1 MKRLAIILASLAL
14 VGAGCFGGQEEET
27 LEKNLVFEFD
37 GTTYTS
43 DTYGFSI
50 DYPTNMEM
58 KVRPP
63 ENQDTSYLGLPM
75 KFFVSLRDTVREAD
89 PLSIAYFYAAENLT
103 LEAFEAALV
112 ASDPPNI
119 SVSAKETYTQGGLT
133 ITKVTST
140 TAMGENK
147 LHYLFPSGTS
157 MIIVSQIMLEDEA
170 FDPIIQTLRQA
181 ETK

>member
-1 MKRLAIILASLAL
+1 MNKIAVILFSLAL
-14 VGAGCFGGQEEET
+14 LGAGCFGPKPEET
-27 LEKNLVFEFD
+27 PEKNLVFEFE

-43 DTYGFSI
+43 DAYGFSI

-63 ENQDTSYLGLPM
+63 EVQDTTYLGIPA

-103 LEAFEAALV
+103 IDAFEAALV
-112 ASDPPNI
+112 ASDPEFI
-119 SVSAKETYTQGGLT
+119 SVTAKETYSQGGLT
-133 ITKVTST
+133 ITKITST

-147 LHYLFPSGTS
+147 VHYLVPSGS
-157 MIIVSQIMLEDEA
+157 QMIIVAQMMLEDEA
-170 FDPIIQTLRQA
+170 FGPVVQTLRQA